1 MSDNTWKIA
10 EKIEIPEEA
19 VEMIMLEDEKSLTD
33 RFYSVVKR
41 SPFGI
46 AGMLLE
52 TNIY

>member
-1 MSDNTWKIA
+1 MNDNTWKIT

-19 VEMIMLEDEKSLTD
+19 VEMIVLENEKSLTD
-33 RFYSVVKR
+33 RIYSIVKR